1 MGSITQ
7 SKLAF
12 YGNREDMIELEELT
26 NGEDNSFLGKIIPIP
41 GEVLEKLDKEIFEW
55 KEKNWG
61 VKWCLRTHSE
71 ITHMETYSIFRLDL
85 TSPYQPP
92 LKIFDKIYAKFIEI
106 KSICLSKFD
115 TDNSVIVVRRDP
127 NRGFQQCI
135 NYYADCEPES
145 NEEEFSHTFEVND
158 DFIIELGQDR
168 ELSDACGMIGITIL
182 NINNKI
188 I

>member
-12 YGNREDMIELEELT
+12 YGDRKDMIELEELT
-26 NGEDNSFLGKIIPIP
+26 NGEDNSFLSKIIPIP
-41 GEVLEKLDKEIFEW
+41 GEVFEKSDKEIFDW

-61 VKWCLRTHSE
+61 VKWCLKTHSE
-71 ITHMETYSIFRLDL
+71 ITHMEKYSIFRLDL
-85 TSPYQPP
+85 TSPYEPP
-92 LKIFDKIYAKFIEI
+92 LKIFNEIYAKFKKI
-106 KSICLSKFD
+106 KSICLSKYD
-115 TDNSVIVVRRDP
+115 TDISVIVVRRDP
-127 NRGFQQCI
+127 DRGFQQCI
-135 NYYADCEPES
+135 NCYADCEPES
-145 NEEEFSHTFEVND
+145 SEEEFSHAFEVND
-158 DFIIELGQDR
+158 DFIIELSQDT